1 MFIYCYFFPTK
12 TACLLPNLCAQ
23 MLVSVEVDLV
33 CDDEKQAQ
41 AKLMDIENLLKDDLR
56 SDPAKIKTNPQK

>member
-1 MFIYCYFFPTK
+1 
-12 TACLLPNLCAQ
+12 

-41 AKLMDIENLLKDDLR
+41 AKLMDIENLLKDNLR

>member
-1 MFIYCYFFPTK
+1 MFINVIFFLHK